1 MRRTKICTRSL
12 PLMLTA
18 NLEITN
24 VFYQVR
30 YSNPPTRLEINIEFP
45 GRNYAVI
52 REYVEDETLSPSETE
67 PVKRSTFSKIRRSTF
82 KRSQKADLTLNKTV
96 AGLDGANLSTSRN
109 GHQREALD
117 VVLKMEVNQHDPS
130 GATKPYRL
138 VVPALK
144 CERAA
149 ADGDSWSHDGGWI

>member
-1 MRRTKICTRSL
+1 MRRTKICTRFL
-12 PLMLTA
+12 PLMSTA

-30 YSNPPTRLEINIEFP
+30 YNNLSTKLEINIEFL

-52 REYVEDETLSPSETE
+52 REYVESETLSPSETE
-67 PVKRSTFSKIRRSTF
+67 PVKRSTFSKIRRNTF
-82 KRSQKADLTLNKTV
+82 KRSQKADLTPNKTV
-96 AGLDGANLSTSRN
+96 AGLDGANLSTSQN
-109 GHQREALD
+109 DQREALD